1 MTCPMTTT
9 TTTLLSF
16 PLTLRLCGRGVRSDA
31 CSVFTPVK
39 SWSRS
44 RLASLASA
52 VSSALRAD
60 AGLVSGRIEAA
71 LPAALVVPATLPAP
85 CLELEST
92 RH

>member
-1 MTCPMTTT
+1 MMTTT
-9 TTTLLSF
+9 TTSLSF
-16 PLTLRLCGRGVRSDA
+16 PLTLRLCGRGVRSGV
-31 CSVFTPVK
+31 CFVLTPVR

-60 AGLVSGRIEAA
+60 ARPVFGRIEAA